1 MKRIIKKAFY
11 ALVMLT
17 MAASVVLGCGFSS
30 LAASDDENYVQS
42 FSPVKPEY
50 DQANKENIKIS
61 SRFYE
66 LIFGKKENEKQS
78 LIICQHDSDNY
89 GSRNRFN
96 VHTVAAANYRLL

>member
-17 MAASVVLGCGFSS
+17 MAASVVLGGGFSS
-30 LAASDDENYVQS
+30 LAASDNENYVQS

-66 LIFGKKENEKQS
+66 LIFGKKENE
-78 LIICQHDSDNY
+78 
-89 GSRNRFN
+89 
-96 VHTVAAANYRLL
+96 